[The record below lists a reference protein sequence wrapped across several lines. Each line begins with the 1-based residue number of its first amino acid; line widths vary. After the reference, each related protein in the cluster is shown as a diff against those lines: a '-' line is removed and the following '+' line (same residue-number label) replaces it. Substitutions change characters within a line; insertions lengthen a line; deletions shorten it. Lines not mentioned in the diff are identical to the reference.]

1 MLLHKLYL
9 SVLLFTLV
17 LRYYSRL
24 VAARWCD
31 VDFRMD
37 TWVAYMTHFSL
48 FSRGLAAGA
57 ALLVLFSPS
66 LYAVEQTPE
75 APPVDARA
83 WILMDYASGKVLAE
97 GNADEKLDPA
107 SLTKLM
113 TSYVVGQALKA
124 GKIHLT
130 DIVTVGKDAWATG
143 NPALRGSSL
152 MFLKPGDQV
161 SVADLLMNSY
171 SQKLGL
177 TNTTFK
183 TVHGLDAPGQFSTA
197 RDMALLGKALIHD
210 VPDEYAIHKEKEF
223 TFNKIRQPNRNRLL
237 WSTSMNVD
245 GMKTGTTDGAGYNLV
260 ASATMGDM
268 RLISVVLGA
277 KTDRIRFNESEKLL
291 TWGFRFFETVTPVK
305 PDATFVNQRVWFGA
319 QSEAKLG
326 AGEAGSV
333 TIPKGQLKNLKA
345 SYTLTEPQLTAP
357 LKQGQVVGTI
367 DFQLNG
373 QTIEKRPLIV
383 MEAVEEAGFFGRM
396 WDFVLMKFHQWFGW
410 FA

>member
-1 MLLHKLYL
+1 M
-9 SVLLFTLV
+9 
-17 LRYYSRL
+17 
-24 VAARWCD
+24 
-31 VDFRMD
+31 
-37 TWVAYMTHFSL
+37 AYMTQFSL
-48 FSRGLAAGA
+48 SLRGLATGS
-57 ALLVLFSPS
+57 ALLFLFSPS
-66 LYAVEQTPE
+66 LYAVEQTPA

-130 DIVTVGKDAWATG
+130 DTVTVGKDAWATG

-152 MFLKPGDQV
+152 MFLKPGDHV
-161 SVADLLMNSY
+161 SVEDLNKGVIIQSGNDASIAIADYVAGSQDSFVSLMNSY
-171 SQKLGL
+171 AQKLGL

-245 GMKTGTTDGAGYNLV
+245 GMKTGTTEGAGYNLV
-260 ASATMGDM
+260 ASATQGDM

-305 PDATFVNQRVWFGA
+305 PDATFVSQRVWFGDS
-319 QSEAKLG
+319 SEVKLG
-326 AGEAGSV
+326 AGEAGSI
-333 TIPKGQLKNLKA
+333 TIPKGQFKNLKA
-345 SYTLTEPQLTAP
+345 SFTLNQPELEAP
-357 LKQGQVVGTI
+357 LKKGQVVGTI
-367 DFQLNG
+367 NFQLNDK
-373 QTIEKRPLIV
+373 TIEQRPLVV
-383 MEAVEEAGFFGRM
+383 MEAVNEAGFVGRI
-396 WDFVLMKFHQWFGW
+396 WDFVLLKFHQWFGSW
-410 FA
+410 F

>member
-1 MLLHKLYL
+1 M
-9 SVLLFTLV
+9 
-17 LRYYSRL
+17 
-24 VAARWCD
+24 
-31 VDFRMD
+31 
-37 TWVAYMTHFSL
+37 AYMTQFSL
-48 FSRGLAAGA
+48 SLRGLAAGS
-57 ALLVLFSPS
+57 ALLFLFSPS
-66 LYAVEQTPE
+66 LYAVEQTPA

-130 DIVTVGKDAWATG
+130 DTVTVGKDAWATG

-152 MFLKPGDQV
+152 MFLKPGDHV
-161 SVADLLMNSY
+161 SVEDLNKGVIIQSGNDASIAIADYVAGSQDSFVSLMNSY
-171 SQKLGL
+171 AQKLGL

-245 GMKTGTTDGAGYNLV
+245 GMKTGTTEGAGYNLV
-260 ASATMGDM
+260 ASATQGDM

-305 PDATFVNQRVWFGA
+305 PDSTFVSQRVWFGDS
-319 QSEAKLG
+319 SEVKLG
-326 AGEAGSV
+326 AGEAGSI
-333 TIPKGQLKNLKA
+333 TIPKGQFKNLKA
-345 SYTLTEPQLTAP
+345 SFTLNQPELEAP
-357 LKQGQVVGTI
+357 LKKGQVVGTI
-367 DFQLNG
+367 NFQLNDK
-373 QTIEKRPLIV
+373 TIEQRPLVV
-383 MEAVEEAGFFGRM
+383 MEAVNEAGFVGRI
-396 WDFVLMKFHQWFGW
+396 WDFVLLKFHQWFGSW
-410 FA
+410 F

>member
-1 MLLHKLYL
+1 
-9 SVLLFTLV
+9 
-17 LRYYSRL
+17 
-24 VAARWCD
+24 
-31 VDFRMD
+31 
-37 TWVAYMTHFSL
+37 MTQFSL
-48 FSRGLAAGA
+48 SLRGLAAGS
-57 ALLVLFSPS
+57 ALLFLFSPL
-66 LYAVEQTPE
+66 LYAVEQTPA

-130 DIVTVGKDAWATG
+130 DTVTVGKDAWATG

-152 MFLKPGDQV
+152 MFLKPGDHV
-161 SVADLLMNSY
+161 SVEDLNKGVIIQSGNDASIAIADYVAGSQDSFVSLMNSY
-171 SQKLGL
+171 AQKLGL

-237 WSTSMNVD
+237 WSTNMNVD
-245 GMKTGTTDGAGYNLV
+245 GMKTGTTEGAGYNLV
-260 ASATMGDM
+260 ASATQGDM

-305 PDATFVNQRVWFGA
+305 PDATFVSQRVWFGDS
-319 QSEAKLG
+319 SEVKLG
-326 AGEAGSV
+326 AGEAGSI
-333 TIPKGQLKNLKA
+333 TIPKGQFKNLKA
-345 SYTLTEPQLTAP
+345 SFTLNQPELEAP
-357 LKQGQVVGTI
+357 LKKGQVVGTI
-367 DFQLNG
+367 NFQLNDK
-373 QTIEKRPLIV
+373 TIEQRPLVV
-383 MEAVEEAGFFGRM
+383 MEAVNEAGFVGRI
-396 WDFVLMKFHQWFGW
+396 WDFVLLKFHQWFGSW
-410 FA
+410 F

>member
-1 MLLHKLYL
+1 MMR
-9 SVLLFTLV
+9 V
-17 LRYYSRL
+17 
-24 VAARWCD
+24 W
-31 VDFRMD
+31 
-37 TWVAYMTHFSL
+37 
-48 FSRGLAAGA
+48 AAGS
-57 ALLVLFSPS
+57 ALLLISS
-66 LYAVEQTPE
+66 TAAYAAEQVQAPD

-124 GKIHLT
+124 QKIHLT
-130 DIVTVGKDAWATG
+130 DMVTVGKDAWATG

-161 SVADLLMNSY
+161 SVADLNKGVIIQSGNDASIAIADFVAGSQDAFVSLMNSY
-171 SQKLGL
+171 AAKLGL

-210 VPDEYAIHKEKEF
+210 VPEEYAIHKEKEF

-237 WSTSMNVD
+237 WSATLNVD

-260 ASATMGDM
+260 ASATQGDM

-277 KTDRIRFNESEKLL
+277 KTDGVRFRESEKLL
-291 TWGFRFFETVTPVK
+291 TWGFRFYETVTPIK
-305 PDATFVNQRVWFGA
+305 PDATFVSQRVWYGDT
-319 QSEAKLG
+319 SEAKLG

-345 SYTLTEPQLTAP
+345 TYTLTEPQLTAP
-357 LKQGQVVGTI
+357 LKKGQVVGSI

-373 QTIEKRPLIV
+373 KTIEKRPLIV
-383 MEAVEEAGFFGRM
+383 MEAVNEGGFISRM
-396 WDFVLMKFHQWFGW
+396 WDFVLMKFHQWFGGW
-410 FA
+410 FS

>member
-1 MLLHKLYL
+1 
-9 SVLLFTLV
+9 
-17 LRYYSRL
+17 
-24 VAARWCD
+24 
-31 VDFRMD
+31 
-37 TWVAYMTHFSL
+37 VAYMTQFSL
-48 FSRGLAAGA
+48 SLRGLAAGS
-57 ALLVLFSPS
+57 ALLFLFSPS
-66 LYAVEQTPE
+66 LYAVEQTPA

-130 DIVTVGKDAWATG
+130 DTVTVGKDAWATG

-161 SVADLLMNSY
+161 SVADLNKGVIIQSGNDASIAIADYVAGSQDSFVSLMNSY
-171 SQKLGL
+171 AQKLGL

-245 GMKTGTTDGAGYNLV
+245 GMKTGTTEGAGYNLV
-260 ASATMGDM
+260 ASATQGDM

-305 PDATFVNQRVWFGA
+305 PDATFVSQRVWFGDS
-319 QSEAKLG
+319 SEVKLG
-326 AGEAGSV
+326 AGEAGSI
-333 TIPKGQLKNLKA
+333 TIPKGQFKNLKA
-345 SYTLTEPQLTAP
+345 SFTLNQPELEAP
-357 LKQGQVVGTI
+357 LKKGQVVGTI
-367 DFQLNG
+367 NFQLNDK
-373 QTIEKRPLIV
+373 TIEQRPLVV
-383 MEAVEEAGFFGRM
+383 MEAVNEAGFVGRI
-396 WDFVLMKFHQWFGW
+396 WDFVLLKFHQWFGSW
-410 FA
+410 FS